1 MLPNFKKLETQP
13 KAALSSPNMAAP
25 SASGQRSDRNISIIG
40 SDLTVTGDVISKGE
54 LRIDGEVKGDIDGN
68 RVVVGEQARV
78 TGTVRAEDV
87 VIFGQVMGSVGGRR
101 VSLQSTSRV
110 EGDVYH
116 QALILEQ
123 GAFFE
128 GKSVRSDDPLVG
140 HRQRLCRDTKD
151 GDSGASN
158 CS

>member
-1 MLPNFKKLETQP
+1 MLPNFNKPETQR
-13 KAALSSPNMAAP
+13 KASLTSSAP
-25 SASGQRSDRNISIIG
+25 PSVSGQPSDRTISIIG
-40 SDLTVTGDVISKGE
+40 PDLSVTGDVISKSE
-54 LRIDGEVKGDIDGN
+54 LRIDGEVEGDINGN

-78 TGTVRAEDV
+78 TGTVNAEDIV
-87 VIFGQVMGSVGGRR
+87 SFGQVMGSVRGRR

-116 QALILEQ
+116 QVLILER

-140 HRQRLCRDTKD
+140 PPPTSMPGQER
-151 GDSGASN
+151 
-158 CS
+158 

>member
-1 MLPNFKKLETQP
+1 MLPNFKKPETP
-13 KAALSSPNMAAP
+13 SKAALSSPIVAAH
-25 SASGQRSDRNISIIG
+25 SVSNQRSDRNISIIG
-40 SDLTVTGDVISKGE
+40 SDLIVYGDVVSKGE
-54 LRIDGEVKGDIDGN
+54 LRVDGEIEGDIDGN

-78 TGTVRAEDV
+78 TGTVRAEDI

-128 GKSVRSDDPLVG
+128 GKSVRSDDPLV
-140 HRQRLCRDTKD
+140 
-151 GDSGASN
+151 ASPATN
-158 CS
+158 MPGQER

>member
-1 MLPNFKKLETQP
+1 MLMLPNFKKPETPP
-13 KAALSSPNMAAP
+13 KAATSPIAAAH
-25 SASGQRSDRNISIIG
+25 SVSNQRSDRNISIIG
-40 SDLTVTGDVISKGE
+40 SDLIVYGVVSKGE

-68 RVVVGEQARV
+68 RVAVGEQARV

-140 HRQRLCRDTKD
+140 HRQRLCRDKKVS
-151 GDSGASN
+151 DSGASN
-158 CS
+158 CA

>member
-1 MLPNFKKLETQP
+1 MLPNFKKPETP
-13 KAALSSPNMAAP
+13 SKAALSSPIVAAH
-25 SASGQRSDRNISIIG
+25 SVSNQRSDRNISIIG
-40 SDLTVTGDVISKGE
+40 SDLMVYGDVVSKGE
-54 LRIDGEVKGDIDGN
+54 LRVDGEIEGDIDGN

-78 TGTVRAEDV
+78 TGTVRAEDI

-128 GKSVRSDDPLVG
+128 GKSVRSDDPLV
-140 HRQRLCRDTKD
+140 
-151 GDSGASN
+151 ASPATN
-158 CS
+158 MPGQER